1 MDLVLSKSKME
12 ASSSSFSILTVELK
26 DKYNNLTFN
35 DSDTITSLDILP
47 EYSYIL
53 TTDTLT
59 KKVSE

>member
-12 ASSSSFSILTVELK
+12 ASSNSFSVLTVELK

-53 TTDTLT
+53 TSDTLT